1 MVTSIR
7 CSPIH
12 KSKQTELLTLLSF
25 ALLCSSIVRGL
36 FLFSLHHGRRVML
49 LREGE
54 LACSCF
60 AAPIYPYLAV
70 FSVPSV
76 LIYNTREA
84 PYVRHL
90 VA

>member
-1 MVTSIR
+1 
-7 CSPIH
+7 
-12 KSKQTELLTLLSF
+12 
-25 ALLCSSIVRGL
+25 
-36 FLFSLHHGRRVML
+36 ML
-49 LREGE
+49 LRAGE
-54 LACSCF
+54 LALFMLRSPNL
-60 AAPIYPYLAV
+60 PIPAV

>member
-1 MVTSIR
+1 
-7 CSPIH
+7 
-12 KSKQTELLTLLSF
+12 
-25 ALLCSSIVRGL
+25 
-36 FLFSLHHGRRVML
+36 ML

-54 LACSCF
+54 LALFMLRSPNL
-60 AAPIYPYLAV
+60 PIPAV

-90 VA
+90 PTSSLSSLLSYNASLFTVVDISSVDH

>member
-1 MVTSIR
+1 
-7 CSPIH
+7 
-12 KSKQTELLTLLSF
+12 
-25 ALLCSSIVRGL
+25 
-36 FLFSLHHGRRVML
+36 ML

-60 AAPIYPYLAV
+60 AAPIYPYLAM

>member
-1 MVTSIR
+1 
-7 CSPIH
+7 
-12 KSKQTELLTLLSF
+12 
-25 ALLCSSIVRGL
+25 
-36 FLFSLHHGRRVML
+36 ML

-54 LACSCF
+54 LALFMLRSPNL
-60 AAPIYPYLAV
+60 PIPAV

-90 VA
+90 SRCVLAGGNRFRSPDRLMDSKSTPGDYDWLRQHSERK

>member
-1 MVTSIR
+1 MLPAR
-7 CSPIH
+7 R
-12 KSKQTELLTLLSF
+12 
-25 ALLCSSIVRGL
+25 AGL
-36 FLFSLHHGRRVML
+36 FML
-49 LREGE
+49 RSPNL
-54 LACSCF
+54 
-60 AAPIYPYLAV
+60 PIPAV